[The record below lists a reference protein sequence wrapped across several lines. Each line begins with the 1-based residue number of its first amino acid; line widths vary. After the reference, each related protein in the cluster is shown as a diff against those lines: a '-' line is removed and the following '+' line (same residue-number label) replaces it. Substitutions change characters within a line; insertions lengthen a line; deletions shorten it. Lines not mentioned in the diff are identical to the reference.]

1 MITFHIITI
10 FPEIFQNNSY
20 FDYSIL
26 KRAQE
31 KKLIRIKAHNLRDYT
46 EDKHHKVDDRPY
58 GGGPGMALKV
68 APIYT
73 AVQFLKSK
81 CAMPSPRLRALTGKR
96 NATAKNVRTI
106 LFSTRGKKLDE
117 KTAERLARYNNLI
130 LICGRYEGVD
140 ERVAL
145 HIADEEISIGDFVL
159 AGGELPAMVLIESV
173 SRFVGGV
180 LGKTASLESVKGAY
194 PVYTRPEILRA
205 KSEKRKAKHKTSRW
219 TVPTILLSGNHKKI
233 DEWRRRHKDRGS

>member
-31 KKLIRIKAHNLRDYT
+31 KKLIRIKAYNLRDYT
-46 EDKHHKVDDRPY
+46 KDKHHKVDDRPY

-68 APIYT
+68 EPIYK

-81 CAMPSPRLRALTGKR
+81 CAMPSPR
-96 NATAKNVRTI
+96 TI
-106 LFSTRGKKLDE
+106 LFSTRGKRLDE
-117 KTAERLARYNNLI
+117 TTAKRLARYQNLI

-140 ERVAL
+140 ERVAR

-173 SRFVGGV
+173 SRFVAGV
-180 LGKTASLESVKGAY
+180 LGKTESLESIKGAY
-194 PVYTRPEILRA
+194 PVYTRPEIFRA
-205 KSEKRKAKHKTSRW
+205 KSEQRKAKNTASRW
-219 TVPTILLSGNHKKI
+219 MVPKILLSGNHKKI
-233 DEWRRRHKDRGS
+233 DEWRGRQKDSGS